1 MERRHFLKT
10 SLLAAAAP
18 VVATAAERGGC
29 GLAIGTYGMP
39 SMPLDEAIRLIASTG
54 YNALEI
60 TALPGTSGNPAV
72 LKSPDERARI
82 RDLIG
87 ESGLRLSGI
96 MAGIE
101 PQRDEAK
108 HQQQLAELYYL
119 IQLGHD
125 LSPEKAPV
133 VQTVLGGKNWDES
146 RDFFRDRIANWVQ
159 VAADQRGQI
168 SIKPHRSHAMSV
180 PSEANWL
187 IGQLGSPAR
196 LGMTYDYSHYAFRE
210 PELSIEETV
219 AASLPHTNYVAVKD
233 AVMTDGA
240 VRFALAGEGD
250 EWDHADIISA
260 LHDRGY
266 RGDFCC
272 EVSSQIWRNAPG
284 YDPVKAAKI
293 CFDNMVAA
301 FERAGV
307 ARR

>member
-60 TALPGTSGNPAV
+60 TALPGTSGDPAV
-72 LKSPDERARI
+72 LKSPDERASI

-108 HQQQLAELYYL
+108 HQKQLADLYYL

-301 FERAGV
+301 FDRAGV

>member
-18 VVATAAERGGC
+18 VVATAVERGGC

-60 TALPGTSGNPAV
+60 TALPGTSGDPAV

-108 HQQQLAELYYL
+108 HQKQLADLYYL

-233 AVMTDGA
+233 AVMTDVA
-240 VRFALAGEGD
+240 VRFALAWEGD

-301 FERAGV
+301 FDRAGV